1 MSSIPSAAR
10 EGLTRKMIRL
20 WIEHYERV
28 LGFHPH
34 AD

>member
-1 MSSIPSAAR
+1 MSSNASTAR

-28 LGFHPH
+28 LGFHPN

>member
-1 MSSIPSAAR
+1 MSSNTSTVR
-10 EGLTRKMIRL
+10 EGLTARMIRL

-28 LGFHPH
+28 LGFHPN

>member
-1 MSSIPSAAR
+1 MSSIDAPVR

-28 LGFHPH
+28 LGFHPN